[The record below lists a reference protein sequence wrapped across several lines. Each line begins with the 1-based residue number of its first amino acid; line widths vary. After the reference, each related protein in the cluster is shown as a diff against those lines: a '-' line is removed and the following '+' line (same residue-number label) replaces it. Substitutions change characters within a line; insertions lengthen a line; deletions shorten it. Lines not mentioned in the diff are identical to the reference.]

1 MDVRITNDYRDVMDF
16 KFHSEWVGA
25 IIYCYSPNFKSE
37 TTNPSDFNEEAYV
50 FVCLRLRRRF
60 LHIVNA
66 RDILYGLWE
75 DYDFDCWISED
86 EKLGTARK
94 FLCDNPIQLAERIRQ
109 LYDDFTEH

>member
-16 KFHSEWVGA
+16 KFYHEWVGA
-25 IIYCYSPNFKSE
+25 IIYSYSPNF
-37 TTNPSDFNEEAYV
+37 NEEANV
-50 FVCLRLRRRF
+50 FICLRLQRRF

-86 EKLGTARK
+86 EKLGTTRK
-94 FLCDNPIQLAERIRQ
+94 FQCNNPIQLAERLRQ